1 MECPNCGEPVG
12 AKQKFCHECG
22 TGLQKRQKFQD
33 SGEGGGAESTPST
46 VPVVPAAAKL
56 TAEQPDGSKVSQPT
70 GGGGGGRNVH
80 ISSLSTDHNANM
92 EINTMSTS
100 DKNIKPMDPEP
111 METDSVQ
118 DEKGASN
125 DGGSSEALK
134 DGIPP
139 DIEGSTSCVGGETPL
154 PDDKR
159 PVSPTVLA
167 DTLQKS
173 VQLDSPVQETC
184 THVQGFEGD
193 VGSLGKEGAQ
203 STQPSTGVLG
213 LEKGDVGSLNKGGTK
228 SRKSTEKGQ
237 GDNQK
242 SHLQA
247 RCPPKQIDDSSETS
261 TAVQRFEKGDVGSL
275 NKEGAQSVRPTEL
288 GQGDNQSS
296 DLQARLPPKLS
307 GTCNTIE
314 ASTGVQGLEK
324 GDVGSLG
331 KGGAQ
336 RSQQTELGQGDSQ
349 SSDLQATC
357 PPKPPDSTAKDE
369 QVTKTATN
377 KSNKNKGPQKS
388 DGKLRE
394 ETVQPEPTEEK
405 EPQTQAIVSS
415 EALGQAKPAPKS
427 KTKAFEQEIIH
438 HPPKDE
444 HRLEANKDTAH
455 GEDQDKEK
463 EKTRVQ
469 EESDQHDEDL
479 QDMPFA
485 DTSME
490 DSVMYVGEDEGNSH
504 DGPSKSADQ
513 DADGWQVQKS
523 RKQKKREHKNRK
535 RQEPVD
541 NKAQKEQENQSHH
554 TSSPSKN
561 VHQPQQ
567 TGQYDGGATMTLHFH
582 VLVSPDFKMKPD
594 VERVHVRSD
603 IVEWKSLAVLE
614 ITRDLKDGYLVA
626 EGKCSVNLKRVS
638 NNKYVSFKYAVVN
651 QEGKVKWEFIHY
663 NMGGGVIVNRCFKL
677 SPEECQAGAE
687 VHLYNDAM
695 QVERGLKDK
704 FKSFI
709 GWSSVEEKVAH
720 DRQVAVQAW
729 LPQWNGFTCDQQGE
743 EQLACDVMKQVE
755 DVCRWVET
763 SPVSDGYYNRRRW
776 ELREFSITK
785 VLMDYIGPKLEQLAK
800 EHKTESPAAAQAR
813 IVSALSICWLVHKFK
828 LQLDFQ
834 QAHTLFEG
842 LLIRPDVKDKS
853 CHEVEA
859 FSLHFFQD
867 GRLKEVTNAVASLM
881 NTAMSG
887 DATMLTSRWLLA
899 LPVLHFLQNESTPF
913 KPTTP
918 TTDFQKAS
926 QKWWGLEGLKYG
938 QFKKNI
944 NYRSAEKP
952 LAVMEELD
960 PALFDADALLERS
973 FAAVLT
979 NKELLDPLTVK
990 TITLPTLCAAI
1001 AVNVANGYS
1010 LARDEDRQEIL
1021 ALVQTATALAASHVN
1036 DDNADKGDDTTRKEA
1051 CQTFCIAHEVLMSSL
1066 DACTYLNRSPI
1077 LIGAVHLAAACMTNL
1092 WQRVGSATEA
1102 KIQNMQTSMMKLV
1115 EEATSL
1121 VMRWMDKRLN
1131 VRISPYGAGEE
1142 SKVWLGLLSVDWGKE
1157 EVNSYWNKSLL
1168 GMLRQRLDAISPMER
1183 VELFCSIDTST
1194 FPQHLSQC
1202 FSDAAF
1208 EAVDNIVKSKNGQ
1221 QIVASY
1227 TRSPNES
1234 KYKYGSLFS
1243 RMLCRTW
1250 PATNQGRT
1258 PPTNLRLLQH
1268 MLTWQ
1273 PCAGILKLF
1282 GEASDL
1288 VEVLN
1293 EDSQTHIAS
1302 YKSLLGTAIQE
1313 LTKASIVIGHLQ
1325 LILQHQRQFLELCS
1339 AVAVS
1344 SPQDEDKA
1352 KKAKGSGRHDANMV
1366 VKVGDSV
1373 WTVKQLEKV
1382 LDWRGKE
1389 MEAINTETRQIECF
1403 LSMCE
1408 DIKPVASKDLE
1419 QKVRRDTS
1427 TMSLNKLCQPVVGID
1442 IAKVSFDLNQPPN
1455 VTHFGITPEFREM
1468 LSHLEN
1474 LSKSTVFNKI
1484 WEKMRQTEPGE
1495 EEEAIP
1501 ALSVDAVLSQVWKP
1515 AYQKWLEL
1523 RQNLKDGNI
1532 TLDEVDETFG
1542 QFKNEYRKLENELKM
1557 LAKNPREGWIKERV
1571 LQIQQY
1577 HKLNEHLDAADVVKD
1592 VKEKYN
1598 LKGDFKGVEVLLHS
1612 KAKNF
1617 KQNPLSSIN
1626 RKVVNAGK
1634 LLADMTEER
1643 IESIRMFVKCQRLV
1657 DWLRTKIHDT
1667 KELKVFVDLASI
1679 SAGESDIEV
1688 DKVNCLLSAGVGY
1701 APLIYDLDEESD
1713 FDELMKCCR
1722 HFWAALEKD
1731 KHLPK
1736 KLRDTWR
1743 NLEWLKGVSD
1753 SHGSVEM
1760 SSLSQ
1765 TEAINA
1771 RGVYEIG
1778 CFGQNQA
1785 LNDLESVVRLRVE
1798 GAESEEVDD
1807 EDMAAKEL
1815 KEYNLSMLKSLQS
1828 KLMLLAGK
1836 ADKGS
1841 QEVDRFVEILT
1852 GVTRLG
1858 QAYVHLYNAG
1868 AVLFN
1873 NWNAVV
1879 YCEGDRRVKVM
1890 VNFGFDTPV
1899 LYGTRAAVEE
1909 QLTQLAKY
1917 MEVCLEEWVGAMD
1930 KARLE
1935 YDELNHFTTEQIVV
1949 LRKALARMIDPSK
1962 TVTPQVLALL
1972 SSIKPLCAEEH
1983 IRRAMAGVAGDID
1996 AMEEENVKEEPMME
2010 EVGKKLSSMDDEER
2024 EEFMEKLKQLVPDLT
2039 ERVAMAA
2046 MKATKGNVEEA
2057 VGWCISNMDDDDI
2070 IEEVLNDD
2078 EEEEKEEMVA
2088 AVEDVIPEMVE
2099 DSSIMLTSIQEPV
2112 SLAGF
2117 TSMSLSREEPRKETM
2132 IKRMESVWG
2141 EYLTT
2146 VKSTTFEEYISID
2159 HLALVL
2165 RNLSS
2170 TANIAVGRQW
2180 PSRFLEAGKPN
2191 LVVCPQDDIW
2201 QTVLSLYMQGQT
2213 QQPLPSYRE
2222 VLICTPHTSLEEVVL
2237 LWRRAVGDQT
2247 GGIFCLVAA
2256 DQLDYDVSVRAE
2268 EMRCKLFQGKSGY
2281 HVVVVCT
2288 SERQHQSYM
2297 VTALDQYKVP
2307 LPHVP
2312 SHDLVQEYLLS
2323 QFQQQDAGSAGLASA
2338 VDHQRSSVRVISSQR
2353 AGVGKSL
2360 VVQRLSEEL
2369 KKKLPR
2375 SLRGRVSYIKVP
2387 LHEATVNNDA
2397 VLEALLPHSANP
2409 ASYSPRIIH
2418 LDISPLVHNG
2428 VDCLLFNLLVLGS
2441 LVGRDGAVWRRL
2453 PWDMYVVEHTYK
2465 PQATDAQKTREEHKS
2480 FVSMLPSVTCIS
2492 PRETYNLL
2500 TKGQQVIPGLRQV
2513 DDMMFRSVEYQR
2525 PYQYLRRWMA
2535 NTNLE
2540 TFVFTPSHAEGSHQN
2555 FLHTVLS
2562 YCGMED
2568 PSWAELLHFLSFLN
2582 YQLQDYENSA
2592 FCLDFLRDTLP
2603 GFRKFVVQFM
2613 IIMSK
2618 DFATPSLNMSD
2629 QSPSLKAAPSDDQEQ
2644 AEIQQFQ
2651 LRRTWETSPHPYLFF
2666 NADHNTMT
2674 FLGFYVDR
2682 AGSVIDASGQ
2692 LLEQNVITGNLYQ
2705 GLTGNGVKF
2714 NANFDDLSRFEK
2726 IQKLC
2731 FVMGI
2736 HDVFYD
2742 PDPSYELTTDNVKK
2756 ILAIQMRFRCNI
2768 PVIIM
2773 GETGCGKTRLIRF
2786 MCDLQAGHVKGKKH
2800 PENMIIMKV
2809 HGGVR
2814 ADDIIRKVEK
2824 AQQTAR
2830 INRERHNI
2838 DTVLFFDEANTTEAI
2853 GLIKEIMCDGT
2864 IAGQP
2869 LNRQDGC
2876 LKIVAA
2882 INPYRR
2888 HTDDMIR
2895 RLEEAGLGY
2904 HIKATET
2911 KDRFGHIPLRQ
2922 LVYRVQPL
2930 PPSMLPLVWDFG
2942 QLRSDVEEKY
2952 IVQMVNRCV
2961 KDHSLP
2967 ANTTKVVSAVLAA
2980 SQRYMRSK
2988 KDECSFVSLRDAE
3001 RTLTVLCW
3009 FYKMSGKL
3017 RALMPDTGRS
3027 TRSNAHISDFT
3038 RALVL
3043 AIGVCYHSRL
3053 ETRKQYRKNV
3063 AQHFTEPCQLP
3074 QGPQT
3079 VEQEIDRCQDAF
3091 LEELKDQLGANIAC
3105 NTALKENVFMMVVCI
3120 ELQIPLF
3127 LVGKPGSSK
3136 SLAKTIVA
3144 DAMQGD
3150 SAPSTLF
3157 KGLKQAQMVS
3167 FQCSPLATPEGI
3179 VGTFRQCSKFQKD
3192 KDLSR
3197 FVSVVV
3203 LDEVGLAEDSP
3214 KMPLKTLHPLLEDG
3228 YEQEDQDEEKEADDS
3243 EQEEEEEEDTP
3254 DQTRSHRKVAFVGIS
3269 NWALDPAKMN
3279 RGIFVSRGKPRKED
3293 LTKSARGIC
3302 ENDHHV
3308 LARMKTLL
3316 PHLCEAYLKL
3326 YNDQDREF
3334 FGLRDFYSLVK
3345 MVYGFCKTSERPPT
3359 KAQVVHAVLRN
3370 YGGRDDMDPLEKFG
3384 QVVGTLPDDKHADDP
3399 DCTPSGLIRASVQG
3413 MHCEGESRYLMVL
3426 TQNYAAL
3433 GILQQELLTMSDT
3446 VIIFGSSFPKDLEYT
3461 QVCRNINR
3469 IKVCMETGRTV
3480 VLLNLEN
3487 LYESLYDALNQY
3499 YVYFG
3504 GQRYVDLGLG
3514 THRVKCRVHQNFRLV
3529 VVAEKDIVYERFP
3542 IPLINRLEKHFLA
3555 ISTVLTPQQK
3565 AIAHR
3570 LEMWAKAF
3578 ATRRTAPH
3586 EAVKYQYTVGDAF
3599 VGYHPDTAATLVF
3612 QVCSEMSGVDTD
3624 DPAVEEEILQKA
3636 QDLLL
3641 QCATPDAVVRL
3652 SKSRLS
3658 SEEAALNDKY
3668 FHQQHHSCLQEFLC
3682 HRIDQSRQAGGLQQG
3697 IQTQITTHSKLL
3709 SHTDAQ
3715 TLAAALGLPPFYVA
3729 VMSLQQFDTEHQFCK
3744 QIRDFLTTTLQ
3755 QESILIVQCDSGHT
3769 NSNLIACARYCVQDE
3784 QTQVGN
3790 TTAHLVF
3797 IVQLPRLPG
3806 GCFVGFQGGKWTCAH
3821 IDDLQ
3826 PPHRNAP
3833 DVAQMRGKPISQ
3845 LLGGHRREEGEA
3857 VSMDVDAGEEG
3868 NLPERSVQM
3877 EEEMPVPG
3885 AEPGVGEDMDVD
3897 EDEEP
3902 QGSSMEEGGD
3912 AHEGMDLDD
3921 IELELTAEKEEIN
3934 PEPKTTDKYTEVSV
3948 LDDKM
3953 LLVSCIQAT
3962 AAMLED
3968 PKDLPKR
3975 RTVTR
3980 IEKLMQLLLERKEK
3994 GPSFC
3999 GVVKARIVQLLE
4011 EKEKSKAD
4019 GGVNWLTNEAATPK
4033 AITEAGTLRQSAWN
4047 HLSSVIAPLLAE
4059 IVAYADRNSNL
4070 DHMATPAGEWTVP
4083 LFLDVLSDHNLV
4095 PFHYNAML
4103 SPVMNVQRQKIPVLS
4118 SGCGEQ
4124 LFECRVPFSWVIR
4137 GQVDAMWKTAQKLE
4151 AKTGETPD
4159 QALPRLFEESPLGK
4173 IIQTAAEQD
4182 QEEDIAARYL
4192 HDFVWMAYRMVTTSV
4207 EEIKMVCSAVEM
4219 SAEELY
4225 DQSGTEEPFCLTIPA
4240 VHTAFS
4246 RVQGR
4251 LLNLSQLLET
4261 TPVLLEKLCTLDFDS
4276 DTSMTVDT
4284 AAVLAVLE
4292 GLTPDAHDVTTPAG
4306 RQTWLGRMLCVAP
4319 VVERVFAAAAS
4330 PDNSG
4335 CYGEK
4340 SLTQVHMARFL
4351 WIRLQTLQMF
4361 MEHMFTAA
4369 DSEESLST
4377 KQMEVLWKVL
4387 CNEPQ
4392 NDFKSVKTMKKV
4404 ERFLKSCNSQAGI
4417 KHFSGG
4423 VRDCMVC
4430 KEGLR
4435 EPVKL
4440 PCDHVGCQQCL
4451 RRWLTPDK
4459 LSCPLCRAAVPE
4471 DFQFT
4476 VTLECREAVEKHNA
4490 YRRCCNSFFMELVS
4504 RFCFAG
4510 GTPPEAGVV
4519 EMLLNYV
4526 VRRSQEGT
4534 AAKTKQFTPFEDD
4547 CIDQTPVIRSFLLQL
4562 LLRANSQEVIDHM
4575 EKYLQ
4580 AARDFVVD
4588 KKEVIELLVIFIQ
4601 CMEDSYKQ
4609 EAAQSHDT
4617 ETAMVEVAV
4626 SKLQQAGRQAQR
4638 NAPGLSVATLLFIAN
4653 IRFGLSV
4660 GAQLLHKYHGQQ
4672 ALSVQVEKKL
4682 MVQTH
4687 YRLTKRLLDQAWR
4700 LCEQLQWR
4708 WPQVFL
4714 LKQLYRSCG
4723 MDSLLSVTEQA
4734 QVHQHLQWVIP
4745 PEARGGKEEIIPD
4758 RFIVCGE
4765 QYRQLREELAKSMVS
4780 KNMEAVNT
4788 VLQAINIPGNV
4799 REVQLLLSL
4808 YREVTVSRANSN
4820 QARHPTRDYI
4830 TVCHQYLHDSPL
4842 LANKQLALELLTN
4855 NQGGG
4860 NLLLSVTLNQPPIQR
4875 TLSALVIH
4883 TAAVLGT
4890 GVGGVLLPLQT
4901 LLQNP
4906 QNHARSYFPTMPED
4920 VLMEARRALGEREA
4934 QPLHWFQCV
4943 NGHPYPI
4950 GECGQP
4956 MEQSRCPDCGAAI
4969 GGVNHRPVQGLQAA
4983 RNNDATRPGH
4993 ILGPAA
4999 TRPAVPIAERA
5010 LSTVAT
5016 CVVRLVMHAAMVK
5029 AATNNPQGFANVIDP
5044 RPPNPSDFL
5053 WRHLELDLQQLG
5065 RALGRSADDAA
5076 LFMHLILHN
5085 LLTPGVQAAAAG
5097 DWSSKDSRRRWEE
5110 IFMAT
5115 CVNPILHQGLDA
5127 MLQQANM
5134 ALHNDDRLSNN
5145 PLLQLLSEV
5154 VTPTERLNLDRLADL
5169 PEMWRHRP
5177 QINLESLTQTM
5188 AENQLQLPVLEK
5200 FLAEKEVL
5208 EAMRHLPDILR
5219 LQRLLITQY
5228 QGHIDVAEAMSIKIS
5243 DFLNKQPEGAVYE
5256 EFRLLVES
5264 FRVAW
5269 NLTRHLLARTTSQA
5283 VPRELCQK
5291 TFDPIRT
5298 SLYHLLPIK
5307 RTVAPTSC
5315 STALVLF
5322 LANAHNSFVQETQ
5335 GHAAVQNSSGR
5346 SVLLSDVNSA
5356 HVVAC
5361 HPEQDLLPLVLSHC
5375 CYSLAVGEGTRV
5387 EYDLPALERQLVERF
5402 VSGKPRINDEF
5413 ETFVFRQ
5420 ETKNVAMYKSLRDK
5434 VPQEPLSKAVQMHI
5448 LQELGTLTNVCSSLA
5463 AVDIA
5468 LIFLATTGGDPNT
5481 PLREYLHRVLKMK
5494 ATAGLHSDKA
5504 NQHCRLKHIL
5514 SLWQL
5519 LAVQRAR
5526 MSLENGQDP
5535 FEDMPKQYNEKLDKS
5550 ETKTL
5555 KEALRHIN
5563 VDTLLAELY
5572 ELIAVAEEQTRLP
5585 EWSMLSTLSAY
5596 IDDKDTPEV
5605 EGLDEHFPPTIL
5617 LKHAYY
5623 TWRMVARYRPH
5634 EDQGRDANRLRH

>member
-1 MECPNCGEPVG
+1 MECPSCGEQVK

-33 SGEGGGAESTPST
+33 SGEFLGAGDGGRVSSTPSIE
-46 VPVVPAAAKL
+46 PVVPAAK
-56 TAEQPDGSKVSQPT
+56 QPNDGKEGPSQP
-70 GGGGGGRNVH
+70 GDRNVH
-80 ISSLSTDHNANM
+80 VSGLSTDHNANM
-92 EINTMSTS
+92 EINTLPTS
-100 DKNIKPMDPEP
+100 DKSIKPLEAEA
-111 METDSVQ
+111 METDSSKDQ
-118 DEKGASN
+118 M
-125 DGGSSEALK
+125 EAPKDVGLAVK
-134 DGIPP
+134 DGIHQ
-139 DIEGSTSCVGGETPL
+139 EGSTSNKGVETPL

-173 VQLDSPVQETC
+173 VQLHTPTEET
-184 THVQGFEGD
+184 
-193 VGSLGKEGAQ
+193 SA
-203 STQPSTGVLG
+203 GVLG
-213 LEKGDVGSLNKGGTK
+213 FEEVDVSSHVKEGS
-228 SRKSTEKGQ
+228 RPIEAGQ
-237 GDNQK
+237 GDCH
-242 SHLQA
+242 SVQA
-247 RCPPKQIDDSSETS
+247 IHPPKPEGDTVET
-261 TAVQRFEKGDVGSL
+261 
-275 NKEGAQSVRPTEL
+275 
-288 GQGDNQSS
+288 
-296 DLQARLPPKLS
+296 
-307 GTCNTIE
+307 
-314 ASTGVQGLEK
+314 STGVQGFEK
-324 GDVGSLG
+324 GDAGNLS
-331 KGGAQ
+331 KGGAK
-336 RSQQTELGQGDSQ
+336 SSHATETGQGDSQ
-349 SSDLQATC
+349 HS
-357 PPKPPDSTAKDE
+357 KPAGSRPEDG

-377 KSNKNKGPQKS
+377 KNRDEGKQQS
-388 DGKLRE
+388 DGNQGDAPEKVDKHAATE
-394 ETVQPEPTEEK
+394 PAETRSQPKKVQAPEKNTTEPATKPKPKAKVVEK
-405 EPQTQAIVSS
+405 EI
-415 EALGQAKPAPKS
+415 L
-427 KTKAFEQEIIH
+427 H
-438 HPPKDE
+438 RPPKDE
-444 HRLEANKDTAH
+444 HSMEANKERGQEEGQKNTEE
-455 GEDQDKEK
+455 GE
-463 EKTRVQ
+463 TPVQ
-469 EESDQHDEDL
+469 EEVE
-479 QDMPFA
+479 
-485 DTSME
+485 E
-490 DSVMYVGEDEGNSH
+490 DSDNPQGIAELPFGGTQSDDLFSEDTDETGTFST
-504 DGPSKSADQ
+504 DDQ
-513 DADGWQVQKS
+513 DGGGWQEVKS
-523 RKQKKREHKNRK
+523 RREKKADRKNRK
-535 RQEPVD
+535 WKNASDTEATD
-541 NKAQKEQENQSHH
+541 KTQKDKTNQSARTPDSTSTQQQENRVTERSG
-554 TSSPSKN
+554 SS
-561 VHQPQQ
+561 
-567 TGQYDGGATMTLHFH
+567 MTIHFH
-582 VLVSPDFKMKPD
+582 VLVSPDFKMKD
-594 VERVHVRSD
+594 EDKVHVRCS
-603 IVEWKSLAVLE
+603 IIGFERSFAILE
-614 ITRDLKDGYLVA
+614 TKGTLKDDFIVA
-626 EGKCSVNLKRVS
+626 EGKASVYPWKVK
-638 NNKYVSFKYAVVN
+638 NKNIAFKYAVVN
-651 QEGKVKWEFIHY
+651 AKREVKWEAIHF
-663 NMGGGVIVNRCFKL
+663 NLGRGTIANRCL
-677 SPEECQAGAE
+677 SIPQDQCKAGAE
-687 VHLYNDAM
+687 VHVYSDVM
-695 QVERGLKDK
+695 QVEHGGFWEGVKK
-704 FKSFI
+704 FFRQDM
-709 GWSSVEEKVAH
+709 EEKLSH
-720 DRQVAVQAW
+720 DRMLATKTW
-729 LPQWNGFTCDQQGE
+729 LPRWKGICCGQAGE
-743 EQLACDVMKQVE
+743 EGLASEALQKVE
-755 DVCRWVET
+755 DICNSLGTSTVC
-763 SPVSDGYYNRRRW
+763 SDFGYMRQKW
-776 ELREFSITK
+776 EVKKFSIPR
-785 VLMDYIGPKLEQLAK
+785 VLLEYIGPKLIELGKVDAQN
-800 EHKTESPAAAQAR
+800 ESTEER
-813 IVSALSICWLVHKFK
+813 KWRVVSALSICWLVCRYK
-828 LQLDFQ
+828 LKLDLAQVHILFQ
-834 QAHTLFEG
+834 A
-842 LLIRPDVKDKS
+842 LLIKPDVKNKA
-853 CHEVEA
+853 CHEMEA
-859 FSLHFFQD
+859 IDFHFC
-867 GRLKEVTNAVASLM
+867 LENKMTEVTNALVDLM
-881 NTAMSG
+881 NRAMSVSG
-887 DATMLTSRWLLA
+887 EVLTSNWMLA
-899 LPVLHFLQNESTPF
+899 LPILHFLRKDSAPFEGITPVSS
-913 KPTTP
+913 
-918 TTDFQKAS
+918 DRRAD
-926 QKWWGLEGLKYG
+926 KWWGLSELNHRGFKNNIKY
-938 QFKKNI
+938 
-944 NYRSAEKP
+944 RTAVKP
-952 LAVMEELD
+952 LEAMKLFNPELF
-960 PALFDADALLERS
+960 AADSLLERS
-973 FAAVLT
+973 CAAILRT
-979 NKELLDPLTVK
+979 KELLDCLSAFPFSLS
-990 TITLPTLCAAI
+990 TLCAAI
-1001 AVNVANGYS
+1001 SSNIA
-1010 LARDEDRQEIL
+1010 EPQ
-1021 ALVQTATALAASHVN
+1021 ALVLEPDMKEFLDLFNHTVAFAASLV
-1036 DDNADKGDDTTRKEA
+1036 DTRDSREERLQQAWETITIADELLA
-1051 CQTFCIAHEVLMSSL
+1051 SCIKASDHLYCYLVLH
-1066 DACTYLNRSPI
+1066 
-1077 LIGAVHLAAACMTNL
+1077 GAVKLFAACVRYLQQVMVAASKEQQHSVQSRML
-1092 WQRVGSATEA
+1092 KHVEKATFSV
-1102 KIQNMQTSMMKLV
+1102 IQWL
-1115 EEATSL
+1115 
-1121 VMRWMDKRLN
+1121 DKRLIFK
-1131 VRISPYGAGEE
+1131 ISTNSEQETQIWCAFFNIE
-1142 SKVWLGLLSVDWGKE
+1142 WGDAKM
-1157 EVNSYWNKSLL
+1157 NQNWQD
-1168 GMLRQRLDAISPMER
+1168 GMVASIHQRLSPVSDMDR
-1183 VELFCSIDTST
+1183 VELFCSLDMTGFPST
-1194 FPQHLSQC
+1194 LSEC
-1202 FSDAAF
+1202 FSSAAF
-1208 EAVDNIVKSKNGQ
+1208 DAVDKIVKSNNGL
-1221 QIVASY
+1221 QILNSY
-1227 TRSPNES
+1227 SRSSDES
-1234 KYKYGSLFS
+1234 KHKYGGLFS

-1250 PATNQGRT
+1250 PGNNSEN
-1258 PPTNLRLLQH
+1258 PPEDLQLLSH
-1268 MLTWQ
+1268 MLRWQ
-1273 PCAGILKLF
+1273 PCAGIIKLF

-1288 VEVLN
+1288 VTFLN

-1302 YKSLLGTAIQE
+1302 YKSLLGTTIQE
-1313 LTKASIVIGHLQ
+1313 LTKASITIGHLQ
-1325 LILQHQRQFLELCS
+1325 LLLDRKKQFLELCS
-1339 AVAVS
+1339 AVAVKGEE
-1344 SPQDEDKA
+1344 EDKT
-1352 KKAKGSGRHDANMV
+1352 KKAKGSGKHDANMV
-1366 VKVGDSV
+1366 VKVGDSA
-1373 WTVKQLEKV
+1373 WHVKQLEKV

-1389 MEAINTETRQIECF
+1389 LAAIKTETRQIECF
-1403 LSMCE
+1403 LGMCE
-1408 DIKPVASKDLE
+1408 DIKPVACEELE

-1427 TMSLNKLCQPVVGID
+1427 IMALNNLCQPVAGDD
-1442 IAKVSFDLNQPPN
+1442 ITNVSFDLNQPPN
-1455 VTHFGITPEFREM
+1455 ITYFGITPEFREM
-1468 LSHLEN
+1468 LSHLEG

-1495 EEEAIP
+1495 EEEAMP
-1501 ALSVDAVLSQVWKP
+1501 ALSVEDVLNQVWKP

-1523 RQNLKDGNI
+1523 RQSVKDGNI
-1532 TLDEVDETFG
+1532 KLQEVDETFG
-1542 QFKNEYRKLENELKM
+1542 EFKNKNLENEMKM

-1577 HKLNEHLDAADVVKD
+1577 HQLNKHLDAADVVKD
-1592 VKEKYN
+1592 VKEKYD

-1626 RKVVNAGK
+1626 KKVVNAGK
-1634 LLADMTEER
+1634 LLAEMTEER

-1701 APLIYDLDEESD
+1701 APLIYDLKKESD
-1713 FDELMKCCR
+1713 FDALMKCCR
-1722 HFWAALEKD
+1722 HFWTALEKD

-1736 KLRDTWR
+1736 KLMDTTR

-1798 GAESEEVDD
+1798 GAESEEADD

-1879 YCEGDRRVKVM
+1879 YCEGNKRVKVM

-1917 MEVCLEEWVGAMD
+1917 MEVCLDEWLGAMD

-1935 YDELNHFTTEQIVV
+1935 YDQLNHFTTEQIVV
-1949 LRKALARMIDPSK
+1949 LRKALAKMIDPSE
-1962 TVTPQVLALL
+1962 TAPPQVLALL
-1972 SSIKPLCAEEH
+1972 SSIKPLCVEDD
-1983 IRRAMAGVAGDID
+1983 IRKAMARVAGDID
-1996 AMEEENVKEEPMME
+1996 AMEEENINEEPEME
-2010 EVGKKLSSMDDEER
+2010 EAARKMWSMDDEER
-2024 EEFMEKLKQLVPDLT
+2024 EEFVEKLKQMVPDLT
-2039 ERVAMAA
+2039 DRVAMAA

-2057 VGWCISNMDDDDI
+2057 VGWCISNMDDDDFI
-2070 IEEVLNDD
+2070 DQVLND
-2078 EEEEKEEMVA
+2078 EEEEEEEMVA

-2117 TSMSLSREEPRKETM
+2117 TSMSLSRDREEPRKETM
-2132 IKRMESVWG
+2132 IKKMESVWA

-2170 TANIAVGRQW
+2170 TANITVGRQW

-2201 QTVLSLYMQGQT
+2201 QTVLFLYMQGQT
-2213 QQPLPSYRE
+2213 TQPLPSYRE
-2222 VLICTPHTSLEEVVL
+2222 VLICTPHTTLEEVVL

-2281 HVVVVCT
+2281 HVVVVCA

-2307 LPHVP
+2307 IPHVP
-2312 SHDLVQEYLLS
+2312 SPEHVQEYLLS
-2323 QFQQQDAGSAGLASA
+2323 QFQQRDAGTALMASA

-2369 KKKLPR
+2369 KKRLPR
-2375 SLRGRVSYIKVP
+2375 GLRGRLSYIKVP

-2397 VLEALLPHSANP
+2397 VLEALLRHSVNP
-2409 ASYSPRIIH
+2409 ASPSPRIIH
-2418 LDISPLVHNG
+2418 LDISPLVHTG

-2453 PWDMYVVEHTYK
+2453 PWDLYVVEHTYK
-2465 PQATDAQKTREEHKS
+2465 PQADDKQTREEHKS
-2480 FVSMLPSVTCIS
+2480 FVSMLPRVTCIS
-2492 PRETYNLL
+2492 PRETYDMLA
-2500 TKGQQVIPGLRQV
+2500 KGQQAIPGLRQV

-2540 TFVFTPSHAEGSHQN
+2540 TFVFTPGHAEGSHQN
-2555 FLHTVLS
+2555 FLQTVLS

-2582 YQLQDYENSA
+2582 YQLQDYEHSA

-2629 QSPSLKAAPSDDQEQ
+2629 QSPSLKMAPSADEQQE
-2644 AEIQQFQ
+2644 EIQQFQ

-2682 AGSVIDASGQ
+2682 AGSVIDATGQ
-2692 LLEQNVITGNLYQ
+2692 LLEQNVITANLYQ

-2714 NANFDDLSRFEK
+2714 NANFDDLTRFEK

-2814 ADDIIRKVEK
+2814 AEDIIRKVER

-2830 INRERHNI
+2830 FNRERHNI

-2869 LNRQDGC
+2869 LNRQQGC

-2942 QLRSDVEEKY
+2942 QLSSDVEEKY

-3009 FYKMSGKL
+3009 FYQMSDKL
-3017 RALMPDTGRS
+3017 RELMPDIGRS
-3027 TRSNAHISDFT
+3027 TRANAQLSDFT

-3053 ETRKQYRKNV
+3053 ETRKQYRRYV

-3091 LEELKDQLGANIAC
+3091 LDELKDQLGANIAC

-3150 SAPSTLF
+3150 SAPSPLF

-3228 YEQEDQDEEKEADDS
+3228 YEEED
-3243 EQEEEEEEDTP
+3243 QEEEGDDDDDDSGEEEDP
-3254 DQTRSHRKVAFVGIS
+3254 TRSHKKVAFVGIS

-3316 PHLCEAYLKL
+3316 PHLSEAYLKL
-3326 YNDQDREF
+3326 YNSQDREF

-3370 YGGRDDMDPLEKFG
+3370 YGGRDDMDPLQKFG

-3570 LEMWAKAF
+3570 LEGWAEAF

-3586 EAVKYQYTVGDAF
+3586 ETVKHQYTVGDVF
-3599 VGYHPDTAATLVF
+3599 IGYHPDTAATLVF
-3612 QVCSEMSGVDTD
+3612 QVCSEMGGVDTD
-3624 DPAVEEEILQKA
+3624 DPALEEEILQKA

-3682 HRIDQSRQAGGLQQG
+3682 HRVDQARQARGQQQG
-3697 IQTQITTHSKLL
+3697 IQTQVTTHSKLL

-3744 QIRDFLTTTLQ
+3744 QIRGFLTDTLH
-3755 QESILIVQCDSGHT
+3755 QESVLIVQCDSGHT

-3797 IVQLPRLPG
+3797 IVQLPRQPG

-3826 PPHRNAP
+3826 PPQKNAP

-3845 LLGGHRREEGEA
+3845 LLGGHRMEEETGY
-3857 VSMDVDAGEEG
+3857 MDGDAGEEG
-3868 NLPERSVQM
+3868 NVADGSVEM
-3877 EEEMPVPG
+3877 EEEGPAQGTESEVN
-3885 AEPGVGEDMDVD
+3885 EDMDVD
-3897 EDEEP
+3897 EDEELP
-3902 QGSSMEEGGD
+3902 GSAMEESGGD
-3912 AHEGMDLDD
+3912 TQEGMDLED
-3921 IELELTAEKEEIN
+3921 IELDLTAEEEEIE
-3934 PEPKTTDKYTEVSV
+3934 PEPKTTDKVTEASV

-3953 LLVSCIQAT
+3953 LLVSCIQAA

-3975 RTVTR
+3975 RTVAR
-3980 IEKLMQLLLERKEK
+3980 IEKLMQLLLDRKDT

-3999 GVVKARIVQLLE
+3999 DVVKARIVQLLE

-4019 GGVNWLTNEAATPK
+4019 GGVNWLTNEAATHK

-4059 IVAYADRNSNL
+4059 IVAYADRNCNL
-4070 DHMATPAGEWTVP
+4070 DHMATPAGEWAIP
-4083 LFLDVLSDHNLV
+4083 LFLAVLNDHNLV
-4095 PFHYNAML
+4095 PFHYNDML

-4137 GQVDAMWKTAQKLE
+4137 GQVDAMWKAAQKLE
-4151 AKTGETPD
+4151 ASTGETPD
-4159 QALPRLFEESPLGK
+4159 QALPRLFQESTLGR
-4173 IIQTAAEQD
+4173 IIHRAAEQD
-4182 QEEDIAARYL
+4182 QSGEDIAARYL
-4192 HDFVWMAYRMVTTSV
+4192 HDFVWMTYRMVTTSA
-4207 EEIKMVCSAVEM
+4207 EEIKLVCSAVEM
-4219 SAEELY
+4219 SARELHA
-4225 DQSGTEEPFCLTIPA
+4225 QSGGEEPFCLTIPA

-4251 LLNLSQLLET
+4251 LHNLSQLLET
-4261 TPVLLEKLCTLDFDS
+4261 TPGLLQQLGALNLGA

-4284 AAVLAVLE
+4284 TAVLVVLE
-4292 GLTPDAHDVTTPAG
+4292 GLTPEAHDVTTPRG
-4306 RQTWLGRMLCVAP
+4306 QRSWLGRMQCVAP

-4330 PDNSG
+4330 PDNSS

-4340 SLTQVHMARFL
+4340 SLTQVHMGKFL

-4369 DSEESLST
+4369 GGEESLNT
-4377 KQMEVLWKVL
+4377 KQMDVLWKVL
-4387 CNEPQ
+4387 SNEPQ

-4423 VRDCMVC
+4423 YRECMVC

-4451 RRWLTPDK
+4451 RRWLTPDRQ
-4459 LSCPLCRAAVPE
+4459 SCPLCRAAVPG
-4471 DFQFT
+4471 DFQCT

-4504 RFCFAG
+4504 RFCFAD

-4526 VRRSQEGT
+4526 VRREKEGT
-4534 AAKTKQFTPFEDD
+4534 ATQTKKFTPFEDD

-4580 AARDFVVD
+4580 AARGFVLD
-4588 KKEVIELLVIFIQ
+4588 KQEVIELLVIFIQ

-4617 ETAMVEVAV
+4617 ETAMIEVAM
-4626 SKLQQAGRQAQR
+4626 SKLQQAGRQAHV

-4660 GAQLLHKYHGQQ
+4660 AAQLLHKYHGQR
-4672 ALSVQVEKKL
+4672 ALSVQEELKL
-4682 MVQTH
+4682 GSWNRH

-4700 LCEQLQWR
+4700 LCEQLEWR

-4758 RFIVCGE
+4758 HFIVCGD

-4780 KNMEAVNT
+4780 KNMEAVDN
-4788 VLQAINIPGNV
+4788 VLQAMGAPGNV
-4799 REVQLLLSL
+4799 REVQLLLAL

-4820 QARHPTRDYI
+4820 QARHPTQDYI
-4830 TVCHQYLHDSPL
+4830 TVSHQYLADSL
-4842 LANKQLALELLTN
+4842 VLTNKQLAMELLTN

-4860 NLLLSVTLNQPPIQR
+4860 NLALTVTPNQPPIQR

-4890 GVGGVLLPLQT
+4890 DVGGVLLPLQT

-4906 QNHARSYFPTMPED
+4906 QNLAHSYFPTMPED
-4920 VLMEARRALGEREA
+4920 ALMEARQALAAREA

-4969 GGVNHRPVQGLQAA
+4969 GGVNHRPVQPMQAA

-4999 TRPAVPIAERA
+4999 NRPAVPIAERA

-5029 AATNNPQGFANVIDP
+5029 AATNNPQGVVNVIDP
-5044 RPPNPSDFL
+5044 RPPNPSEFL
-5053 WRHLELDLQQLG
+5053 WQHLELDLQQLG

-5085 LLTPGVQAAAAG
+5085 LLTPEAQAPAAG
-5097 DWSSKDSRRRWEE
+5097 DWSSKENRRRWEE
-5110 IFMAT
+5110 AFMAR
-5115 CVNPILHQGLDA
+5115 CVNPILHRGLDT
-5127 MLQQANM
+5127 MLQQANT

-5145 PLLQLLSEV
+5145 PLLQLLCEV

-5228 QGHIDVAEAMSIKIS
+5228 QGHIDVAEATSIKIN

-5269 NLTRHLLARTTSQA
+5269 NLIRHLLARTTSQA
-5283 VPRELCQK
+5283 VPRELCQMP
-5291 TFDPIRT
+5291 FDPVRT

-5322 LANAHNSFVQETQ
+5322 LANAHNSFVLETQ
-5335 GHAAVQNSSGR
+5335 GHAAAHNSSGR
-5346 SVLLSDVNSA
+5346 SVLLSDVNTA

-5402 VSGKPRINDEF
+5402 ISGKPRINDEF

-5434 VPQEPLSKAVQMHI
+5434 VPQEPLSKAVQIHI

-5468 LIFLATTGGDPNT
+5468 LIFLATTGGDPST
-5481 PLREYLHRVLKMK
+5481 PIREYLDKVLKMK
-5494 ATAGLHSDKA
+5494 ATAGLQSVKA

-5535 FEDMPKQYNEKLDKS
+5535 FEDMPKQYAEKLDKS
-5550 ETKTL
+5550 EAKKL

-5585 EWSMLSTLSAY
+5585 EWSLQSTLSAY
-5596 IDDKDTPEV
+5596 IDTKDAPEV
-5605 EGLDEHFPPTIL
+5605 EGLLEHFPPTIL
-5617 LKHAYY
+5617 LKHAYH
-5623 TWRMVARYRPH
+5623 TWRMVANYRPH
-5634 EDQGRDANRLRH
+5634 EDQGSSRRDANRLRH

>member
-1 MECPNCGEPVG
+1 MECPDCGETVR

-22 TGLQKRQKFQD
+22 AQLQKRQKFQD
-33 SGEGGGAESTPST
+33 SGDGGG
-46 VPVVPAAAKL
+46 VVVPTSSTASAVLAAKPANEPDSSKEGPLDL
-56 TAEQPDGSKVSQPT
+56 TVGEGSV
-70 GGGGGGRNVH
+70 
-80 ISSLSTDHNANM
+80 SSLSTDHNANM
-92 EINTMSTS
+92 EMPSSHISS
-100 DKNIKPMDPEP
+100 KPMEAEP
-111 METDSVQ
+111 METDAVE
-118 DEKGASN
+118 DEKSSPT
-125 DGGSSEALK
+125 DGGSSGALK
-134 DGIPP
+134 DGKPP
-139 DIEGSTSCVGGETPL
+139 EGSTSNLGGERPLPDDKPPVSL

-173 VQLDSPVQETC
+173 VQLESPVQESKGL
-184 THVQGFEGD
+184 QG
-193 VGSLGKEGAQ
+193 
-203 STQPSTGVLG
+203 
-213 LEKGDVGSLNKGGTK
+213 
-228 SRKSTEKGQ
+228 
-237 GDNQK
+237 
-242 SHLQA
+242 
-247 RCPPKQIDDSSETS
+247 
-261 TAVQRFEKGDVGSL
+261 FEKGDVGSL
-275 NKEGAQSVRPTEL
+275 GEKGSERSRPTER
-288 GQGDNQSS
+288 GQGDNQRG
-296 DLQARLPPKLS
+296 DLEVS
-307 GTCNTIE
+307 
-314 ASTGVQGLEK
+314 
-324 GDVGSLG
+324 
-331 KGGAQ
+331 
-336 RSQQTELGQGDSQ
+336 
-349 SSDLQATC
+349 C
-357 PPKPPDSTAKDE
+357 PPEPPGDATKDE
-369 QVTKTATN
+369 QVTKAAAS
-377 KSNKNKGPQKS
+377 KADKDKGLQKDS
-388 DGKLRE
+388 GKVKKERG
-394 ETVQPEPTEEK
+394 QQDPAEEK
-405 EPQTQAIVSS
+405 EPQSQAQ
-415 EALGQAKPAPKS
+415 EEAKPAAKTQ
-427 KTKAFEQEIIH
+427 TKAFVQEIIH

-444 HRLEANKDTAH
+444 HSLDANKDTAH

-463 EKTRVQ
+463 SPVQ
-469 EESDQHDEDL
+469 ETGQPGEDN
-479 QDMPFA
+479 QGMASA

-490 DSVMYVGEDEGNSH
+490 DSVIFVGEGRDEGNSQ
-504 DGPSKSADQ
+504 DGPSTSVDQ
-513 DADGWQVQKS
+513 DDDGGWETVTT
-523 RKQKKREHKNRK
+523 RKEKKKKHKNRK
-535 RQEPVD
+535 RQDPAD
-541 NKAQKEQENQSHH
+541 KAKKEQENQSHYRPPPNKTLH
-554 TSSPSKN
+554 KP
-561 VHQPQQ
+561 
-567 TGQYDGGATMTLHFH
+567 DEGGSTMTLHFH
-582 VLVSPDFKMKPD
+582 VLVSPDFKMNPKVD
-594 VERVHVRSD
+594 QVHVRSD
-603 IVEWKSLAVLE
+603 IVDWNDWKSLAVLE
-614 ITRDLKDGYLVA
+614 ITRHLKDDYLVA
-626 EGKCSVNLKRVS
+626 EGKCTVNPARVS
-638 NNKYVSFKYAVVN
+638 NKYISFKYVVVRQDN
-651 QEGKVKWEFIHY
+651 KMSWEFIHY
-663 NMGGGVIVNRCFKL
+663 NMSGVMVNRYFRL
-677 SPEECQAGAE
+677 SAEDCQSGAE
-687 VHLYNDAM
+687 VHLYNDVM
-695 QVERGLKDK
+695 QVERGLTDK

-709 GWSSVEEKVAH
+709 GWSSVEKKVTH
-720 DRQVAVQAW
+720 DRRIAAQAW
-729 LPQWNGFTCDQQGE
+729 LPRWKGFTCDQQGE

-755 DVCRWVET
+755 DICKWLT
-763 SPVSDGYYNRRRW
+763 LSPISAGANRRVW
-776 ELREFSITK
+776 ALKDFSFAE
-785 VLMDYIGPKLEQLAK
+785 VLMEYIGPKLDQLEK
-800 EHKTESPAAAQAR
+800 TNGHKKESPEEAQAR
-813 IVSALSICWLVHKFK
+813 IVSALSLCWLVHRYNLHLTEK
-828 LQLDFQ
+828 QVH
-834 QAHTLFEG
+834 ALFEG

-853 CHEVEA
+853 CHEVET
-859 FSLHFFQD
+859 FSHHFLD
-867 GRLKEVTNAVASLM
+867 GRLKEVTNAVVNLINA
-881 NTAMSG
+881 AMSG
-887 DATMLTSRWLLA
+887 NALTSKCLLA
-899 LPVLHFLQNESTPF
+899 LPVLHFLRNESSPF
-913 KPTTP
+913 KPVAP
-918 TTDFQKAS
+918 AADFQKAS
-926 QKWWGLEGLKYG
+926 QKWWGLEGLKYK
-938 QFKKNI
+938 QFKKDI
-944 NYRSAEKP
+944 KYRSAEKP
-952 LAVMEELD
+952 LAVMKELD
-960 PALFDADALLERS
+960 PALFEADRLLERS
-973 FAAVLT
+973 CAAILT
-979 NKELLDPLTVK
+979 NKELLDPVTVK
-990 TITLPTLCAAI
+990 TVSLPTLCAAI
-1001 AVNVANGYS
+1001 AVNVATGFS
-1010 LARDEDRQEIL
+1010 LSGEEDRQAVL
-1021 ALVQTATALAASHVN
+1021 TLLQTATALAASNVT
-1036 DDNADKGDDTTRKEA
+1036 DDIADKGDDATRKEV
-1051 CQTFCIAHEVLMSSL
+1051 CQTFCIANEVLLSCL
-1066 DACTYLNRSPI
+1066 DACTYLYYYPI
-1077 LIGAVHLAAACMTNL
+1077 LIGAVHLAAACMSNL
-1092 WQRVGSATEA
+1092 WLLMGSATEA
-1102 KIQNMQTSMMKLV
+1102 KAQNMQTSMVKLV
-1115 EEATSL
+1115 EKSASF
-1121 VMRWMDKRLN
+1121 VMRWLDKNLYA
-1131 VRISPYGAGEE
+1131 RISLYAAGEE
-1142 SKVWLGLLSVDWGKE
+1142 SKVWLGVLSVDWGKE
-1157 EVNSYWNKSLL
+1157 EVNNYWNKGLL
-1168 GMLRQRLDAISPMER
+1168 GNLHQRLLAISPMER
-1183 VELFCSIDTST
+1183 VELFCSLDTST
-1194 FPQHLSQC
+1194 FPQHLAQC
-1202 FSDAAF
+1202 YSDAAF

-1227 TRSPNES
+1227 ARSPDES
-1234 KYKYGSLFS
+1234 KYKYGGLFS

-1250 PATNQGRT
+1250 PATNDGRT
-1258 PPTNLRLLQH
+1258 PPTDLKLLQH

-1288 VEVLN
+1288 VNFLN

-1302 YKSLLGTAIQE
+1302 YKSLLGTAVQE
-1313 LTKASIVIGHLQ
+1313 LTKGSIIISHLQ
-1325 LILQHQRQFLELCS
+1325 LLLQHRKQFLELCN

-1344 SPQDEDKA
+1344 STKEEGESKA
-1352 KKAKGSGRHDANMV
+1352 KKAKGSGKHDANLV
-1366 VKVGDSV
+1366 VKVGDTAWS
-1373 WTVKQLEKV
+1373 VKQLEKV

-1389 MEAINTETRQIECF
+1389 MEAIKTETRQIECF

-1408 DIKPVASKDLE
+1408 DIKPVACEELE
-1419 QKVRRDTS
+1419 QKVRRDKS
-1427 TMSLNKLCQPVVGID
+1427 AMSLNELCQPVAGND
-1442 IAKVSFDLNQPPN
+1442 ITKVSFDMNQPPN
-1455 VTHFGITPEFREM
+1455 VTYFGITPEFREM
-1468 LSHLEN
+1468 STLLEN
-1474 LSKSTVFNKI
+1474 LSKSIVFNKI
-1484 WEKMRQTEPGE
+1484 WEKVRPTQPGE
-1495 EEEAIP
+1495 EEEALP
-1501 ALSVDAVLSQVWKP
+1501 ALSVDGVLGQVWTP

-1523 RQNLKDGNI
+1523 RQNVKDGKI
-1532 TLDEVDETFG
+1532 TLQDVDETFG

-1557 LAKNPREGWIKERV
+1557 LAKNPREGWVKERV
-1571 LQIQQY
+1571 LQIEQY
-1577 HKLNEHLDAADVVKD
+1577 HQLNKHLDAADVVKD

-1598 LKGDFKGVEVLLHS
+1598 LKGDFKGVEILLHS

-1634 LLADMTEER
+1634 LLTEMTEEK
-1643 IESIRMFVKCQRLV
+1643 IESLRKFVKCQRLV

-1701 APLIYDLDEESD
+1701 APLIYDLDEDSD
-1713 FDELMKCCR
+1713 FDTLMKCCR
-1722 HFWAALEKD
+1722 QFWAALEKD

-1736 KLRDTWR
+1736 KLMDTCR

-1778 CFGQNQA
+1778 CFGQNQS
-1785 LNDLESVVRLRVE
+1785 LNDLESVVRLQVE
-1798 GAESEEVDD
+1798 GAVSEDDDD
-1807 EDMAAKEL
+1807 EDMAVKEL

-1879 YCEGDRRVKVM
+1879 YCDGNRRVKVM
-1890 VNFGFDTPV
+1890 VNFGFGTEA
-1899 LYGTRAAVEE
+1899 LYGTRAAVED

-1917 MEVCLEEWVGAMD
+1917 MEVCLDEWLGAMD

-1949 LRKALARMIDPSK
+1949 LRKALAKMIDPSE

-1972 SSIKPLCAEEH
+1972 SSIKPLCAEED
-1983 IRRAMAGVAGDID
+1983 IRRAMSYVAGDID
-1996 AMEEENVKEEPMME
+1996 AMEEDNVKEEPMAE
-2010 EVGKKLSSMDDEER
+2010 ETEKKTWSMDDEER
-2024 EEFMEKLKQLVPDLT
+2024 EEFVQKLKQMVPDLT
-2039 ERVAMAA
+2039 DRVATAA

-2057 VGWCISNMDDDDI
+2057 VGWCISNMDDDDMI
-2070 IEEVLNDD
+2070 VEILNSEERN
-2078 EEEEKEEMVA
+2078 EEEMPA
-2088 AVEDVIPEMVE
+2088 AVEDVVPEMVE
-2099 DSSIMLTSIQEPV
+2099 DSSIIMLTSIQEPV

-2117 TSMSLSREEPRKETM
+2117 TSMSLAREEPRKETM

-2213 QQPLPSYRE
+2213 TQPLPSYRE

-2281 HVVVVCT
+2281 HVVVVCA

-2297 VTALDQYKVP
+2297 VTALDQYKVSI
-2307 LPHVP
+2307 PHVP
-2312 SHDLVQEYLLS
+2312 SQEHVQEYLLS
-2323 QFQQQDAGSAGLASA
+2323 QFQQQDAGSTLLASA
-2338 VDHQRSSVRVISSQR
+2338 VDHQRSSVRVVSSQR

-2369 KKKLPR
+2369 TKKLPR
-2375 SLRGRVSYIKVP
+2375 RLRGKLSYIKVP

-2397 VLEALLPHSANP
+2397 VLEALLPHSVNP
-2409 ASYSPRIIH
+2409 ASPSPRIIH

-2441 LVGRDGAVWRRL
+2441 LLGRDGSVWRRL
-2453 PWDMYVVEHTYK
+2453 PWDLYVVEHTYK
-2465 PQATDAQKTREEHKS
+2465 PQAADTQKNREEHKS

-2492 PRETYNLL
+2492 PRQTYNLL
-2500 TKGQQVIPGLRQV
+2500 TKNQQAIPGLRQV
-2513 DDMMFRSVEYQR
+2513 DEVMFRSVEYQR

-2535 NTNLE
+2535 ANVNLD
-2540 TFVFTPSHAEGSHQN
+2540 TFVFTPTSTEGTHQD

-2582 YQLQDYENSA
+2582 YQLQDYEHSA

-2644 AEIQQFQ
+2644 AGIQQFQ
-2651 LRRTWETSPHPYLFF
+2651 LRRTWENSPHPYLFF

-2692 LLEQNVITGNLYQ
+2692 LLEQNVISGNLYQ

-2714 NANFDDLSRFEK
+2714 NVTFDDLTRFEK

-2814 ADDIIRKVEK
+2814 AEDIIRKVER

-2830 INRERHNI
+2830 VNRDRHNI

-2942 QLRSDVEEKY
+2942 QLSSDVEEKY
-2952 IVQMVNRCV
+2952 IVQMVNRCI
-2961 KDHSLP
+2961 KDNNLP
-2967 ANTTKVVSAVLAA
+2967 ATGNTPKVVSAVLAA

-3009 FYKMSGKL
+3009 FYQMSGKL
-3017 RALMPDTGRS
+3017 RELMPDTGRS
-3027 TRSNAHISDFT
+3027 TRSNAQISDFT

-3053 ETRKQYRKNV
+3053 ETRKQYRRYV
-3063 AQHFTEPCQLP
+3063 AQHFTDTCLLP

-3079 VEQEIDRCQDAF
+3079 MEQEIDRCQEAF
-3091 LEELKDQLGANIAC
+3091 LDELKDQLGANIAC

-3150 SAPSTLF
+3150 SAPSSLF

-3228 YEQEDQDEEKEADDS
+3228 YEEEDQDVEEEDDEDDDS
-3243 EQEEEEEEDTP
+3243 EEEEEEEEDEEAP
-3254 DQTRSHRKVAFVGIS
+3254 DQTRSHKKVAFVGIS

-3308 LARMKTLL
+3308 LACMKTLL
-3316 PHLCEAYLKL
+3316 PHLCDAYLKL
-3326 YNDQDREF
+3326 YNSQDREF

-3370 YGGRDDMDPLEKFG
+3370 YGGRDDMDPLKKFE
-3384 QVVGTLPDDKHADDP
+3384 QVLMTLPDYKHADDP

-3433 GILQQELLTMSDT
+3433 GILQQELLSMTDT

-3542 IPLINRLEKHFLA
+3542 IPLVNRLEKHFLA

-3570 LEMWAKAF
+3570 LELWAEAF
-3578 ATRRTAPH
+3578 ATQRTAPH
-3586 EAVKYQYTVGDAF
+3586 ETVKHRYTVGDAF

-3624 DPAVEEEILQKA
+3624 DPSLEEQILQKA

-3658 SEEAALNDKY
+3658 SEEAALKDKY

-3682 HRIDQSRQAGGLQQG
+3682 HRIHQARQAGGWQQG
-3697 IQTQITTHSKLL
+3697 IQTQVTTHSKLL
-3709 SHTDAQ
+3709 SHTDARS
-3715 TLAAALGLPPFYVA
+3715 LATALDLPSAHVA

-3744 QIRDFLTTTLQ
+3744 QIRDFLTLTLHA
-3755 QESILIVQCDSGHT
+3755 ESVLVVQCDSGHT

-3806 GCFVGFQGGKWTCAH
+3806 GCFVGFQGGRWTCAH

-3826 PPHRNAP
+3826 PPQRNAP
-3833 DVAQMRGKPISQ
+3833 DVGEMINKPISQ
-3845 LLGGHRREEGEA
+3845 LLGGHRWEEDTRDMDMDAEEGEEEENT
-3857 VSMDVDAGEEG
+3857 VD
-3868 NLPERSVQM
+3868 RSVQM
-3877 EEEMPVPG
+3877 EDEGPVHG
-3885 AEPGVGEDMDVD
+3885 TEAGVEEDMDV
-3897 EDEEP
+3897 EEEEP
-3902 QGSSMEEGGD
+3902 REVTMERDGGD
-3912 AHEGMDLDD
+3912 TLEEMDLDD
-3921 IELELTAEKEEIN
+3921 IELELTADREEVD
-3934 PEPKTTDKYTEVSV
+3934 PQPKTADKYKEVSV

-3968 PKDLPKR
+3968 PKHLPKR

-3980 IEKLMQLLLERKEK
+3980 IEKLMELLQERVEK

-3999 GVVKARIVQLLE
+3999 DVVKARIVQLLE
-4011 EKEKSKAD
+4011 EKERNKAD

-4059 IVAYADRNSNL
+4059 IVAYADRNCNL
-4070 DHMATPAGEWTVP
+4070 DHMVTPAGEWTVP
-4083 LFLDVLSDHNLV
+4083 IFLGVLSDQNLV
-4095 PFHYNAML
+4095 PFHYSDML

-4124 LFECRVPFSWVIR
+4124 LFECRLPFSWVIR
-4137 GQVDAMWKTAQKLE
+4137 GQVDAMLKTAQKME
-4151 AKTGETPD
+4151 ASTGESPD
-4159 QALPRLFEESPLGK
+4159 QALPRLFRESTLGK
-4173 IIQTAAEQD
+4173 IIHRAAEQD
-4182 QEEDIAARYL
+4182 QSEEDIAARYL
-4192 HDFVWMAYRMVTTSV
+4192 HDYVWMTYRMVTTSV
-4207 EEIKMVCSAVEM
+4207 EEIEMVCSAVEL
-4219 SAEELY
+4219 SAREL
-4225 DQSGTEEPFCLTIPA
+4225 QSGSEEPFCLTIPA

-4251 LLNLSQLLET
+4251 LHNLAQLLET
-4261 TPVLLEKLCTLDFDS
+4261 TPGLLEKLCQVDFQS

-4284 AAVLAVLE
+4284 TAVLAVLE
-4292 GLTPDAHDVTTPAG
+4292 GLTPEAHDMATPAE
-4306 RQTWLGRMLCVAP
+4306 RQSWLGRMQCVAP

-4330 PDNSG
+4330 PDNSV

-4340 SLTQVHMARFL
+4340 SLTQVNMARFL

-4361 MEHMFTAA
+4361 MEHMFTSA

-4377 KQMEVLWKVL
+4377 KQMDVLWKVL
-4387 CNEPQ
+4387 SNEPQ
-4392 NDFKSVKTMKKV
+4392 TDFKSVKTMKKV

-4451 RRWLTPDK
+4451 RRWLTPDRQ
-4459 LSCPLCRAAVPE
+4459 SCPLCRAAVPE
-4471 DFQFT
+4471 DFQCT
-4476 VTLECREAVEKHNA
+4476 VTLECRDAVEKHNA

-4526 VRRSQEGT
+4526 VRKSQEGT
-4534 AAKTKQFTPFEDD
+4534 AAKTKKFTPFEDD

-4575 EKYLQ
+4575 ERYLQ
-4580 AARDFVVD
+4580 AARGFVED
-4588 KKEVIELLVIFIQ
+4588 KQEVIELLVIFIQ

-4617 ETAMVEVAV
+4617 ETAMIEVAV
-4626 SKLQQAGRQAQR
+4626 SKLQQAVRQAQH
-4638 NAPGLSVATLLFIAN
+4638 NPPGLSVATLLFIAN

-4660 GAQLLHKYHGQQ
+4660 AAQLLHEYHGRR
-4672 ALSVQVEKKL
+4672 ALSVQEEKRLVKR
-4682 MVQTH
+4682 TH

-4700 LCEQLQWR
+4700 LCEQLEWR

-4734 QVHQHLQWVIP
+4734 QLHQHLQWIIP
-4745 PEARGGKEEIIPD
+4745 PEARGGKEEVIPD
-4758 RFIVCGE
+4758 RFIVCGDD
-4765 QYRQLREELAKSMVS
+4765 YRQLREELAKSMVS
-4780 KNMEAVNT
+4780 KNMDAVND
-4788 VLQAINIPGNV
+4788 VLQAMNIPENV
-4799 REVQLLLSL
+4799 REVELLLAL
-4808 YREVTVSRANSN
+4808 YREVTVSRANTN
-4820 QARHPTRDYI
+4820 QARHPSQDYI
-4830 TVCHQYLHDSPL
+4830 TVSHQYLHDSPV
-4842 LANKQLALELLTN
+4842 LANKQLAMELLTN

-4860 NLLLSVTLNQPPIQR
+4860 NLALTVTPNQPPIQR

-4890 GVGGVLLPLQT
+4890 GVGGLLLPLQT

-4906 QNHARSYFPTMPED
+4906 QNHAGSYFPTMPED
-4920 VLMEARRALGEREA
+4920 VLMEARQALAEREA
-4934 QPLHWFQCV
+4934 QPLHWFQCA

-4969 GGVNHRPVQGLQAA
+4969 GGVNHRPAQGGRMQAA

-4999 TRPAVPIAERA
+4999 NRPAVPISERA
-5010 LSTVAT
+5010 LSVVAT
-5016 CVVRLVMHAAMVK
+5016 CVVRLVMHATMVK
-5029 AATNNPQGFANVIDP
+5029 AATNNQGVANVIDP
-5044 RPPNPSDFL
+5044 RPPNPSLFL
-5053 WRHLELDLQQLG
+5053 WQHLELDLQQLG

-5085 LLTPGVQAAAAG
+5085 LLTPGAQAAAG
-5097 DWSSKDSRRRWEE
+5097 DWSSKASRRQWEE
-5110 IFMAT
+5110 AFMVR
-5115 CVNPILHQGLDA
+5115 CVNPILHRGLDA
-5127 MLQQANM
+5127 MLQQANA
-5134 ALHNDDRLSNN
+5134 ALHTDDRLSNN
-5145 PLLQLLSEV
+5145 PLLQLLCEV
-5154 VTPTERLNLDRLADL
+5154 VTPRERLDLDRLADL

-5219 LQRLLITQY
+5219 LQKLLITQY
-5228 QGHIDVAEAMSIKIS
+5228 QGHIDVAEAMSIKVS
-5243 DFLNKQPEGAVYE
+5243 DFLNKLPEGAVYE
-5256 EFRLLVES
+5256 EFRQLVES
-5264 FRVAW
+5264 FRITW
-5269 NLTRHLLARTTSQA
+5269 NLIRHLLARTTSQA
-5283 VPRELCQK
+5283 VPRELCQT

-5307 RTVAPTSC
+5307 RTVVPTSC

-5322 LANAHNSFVQETQ
+5322 LASAHNSFVQETQ
-5335 GHAAVQNSSGR
+5335 GHAAAQNSSTSR
-5346 SVLLSDVNSA
+5346 SVLLSDVNTA
-5356 HVVAC
+5356 HVVCC
-5361 HPEQDLLPLVLSHC
+5361 HPDQDLLPLVLSHC
-5375 CYSLAVGEGTRV
+5375 CYSLAVGEGSRV
-5387 EYDLPALERQLVERF
+5387 DYDLPALERQLVERF

-5434 VPQEPLSKAVQMHI
+5434 IPQEPLSKAVQMHI

-5481 PLREYLHRVLKMK
+5481 PIREYLHRVLKMT
-5494 ATAGLHSDKA
+5494 ATAGLHSMKA

-5535 FEDMPKQYNEKLDKS
+5535 FEDMPQQYGEKLDKS
-5550 ETKTL
+5550 EARTL

-5563 VDTLLAELY
+5563 VDSLLAELY

-5585 EWSMLSTLSAY
+5585 EWSMMATLSAY
-5596 IDDKDTPEV
+5596 IDDKNAPEV

-5623 TWRMVARYRPH
+5623 TWRMVATYRPH
-5634 EDQGRDANRLRH
+5634 EDQETSRRDANRLRH

>member
-1 MECPNCGEPVG
+1 
-12 AKQKFCHECG
+12 
-22 TGLQKRQKFQD
+22 
-33 SGEGGGAESTPST
+33 
-46 VPVVPAAAKL
+46 
-56 TAEQPDGSKVSQPT
+56 
-70 GGGGGGRNVH
+70 
-80 ISSLSTDHNANM
+80 
-92 EINTMSTS
+92 
-100 DKNIKPMDPEP
+100 MDPEP
-111 METDSVQ
+111 METDPVQ
-118 DEKGASN
+118 DEKGASY

-139 DIEGSTSCVGGETPL
+139 AGSTSSVGGETPL
-154 PDDKR
+154 PNDKR

-173 VQLDSPVQETC
+173 VQLDSPVQETSTC
-184 THVQGFEGD
+184 VQGFEGD

-203 STQPSTGVLG
+203 R
-213 LEKGDVGSLNKGGTK
+213 
-228 SRKSTEKGQ
+228 SRPTEAGQ

-242 SHLQA
+242 NHLQA
-247 RCPPKQIDDSSETS
+247 SCQPKSADD
-261 TAVQRFEKGDVGSL
+261 
-275 NKEGAQSVRPTEL
+275 
-288 GQGDNQSS
+288 
-296 DLQARLPPKLS
+296 
-307 GTCNTIE
+307 TIE
-314 ASTGVQGLEK
+314 ASTSVLGFEK
-324 GDVGSLG
+324 GAVSSLVKEGS
-331 KGGAQ
+331 Q
-336 RSQQTELGQGDSQ
+336 SSQPKLLEVGQGDSQ
-349 SSDLQATC
+349 SSDLPATC
-357 PPKPPDSTAKDE
+357 PPNPAESPPEDE
-369 QVTKTATN
+369 QVTKTPSN
-377 KSNKNKGPQKS
+377 KSDKGMGKKQQQSDAKLCDAPEKVDKHAQKEPAKPQSQPKTGQAPEKS
-388 DGKLRE
+388 RS
-394 ETVQPEPTEEK
+394 EPATKPKVKVVEK
-405 EPQTQAIVSS
+405 EI
-415 EALGQAKPAPKS
+415 LCR
-427 KTKAFEQEIIH
+427 
-438 HPPKDE
+438 PPKDE
-444 HRLEANKDTAH
+444 HNMEANKERDH
-455 GEDQDKEK
+455 YEGQKSKEQDE
-463 EKTRVQ
+463 TLVQ
-469 EESDQHDEDL
+469 EEVVDDSDNQQGTDDL
-479 QDMPFA
+479 PFGGTQSDDLFA
-485 DTSME
+485 EETDRDQTKYFNN
-490 DSVMYVGEDEGNSH
+490 DDEDEGE
-504 DGPSKSADQ
+504 
-513 DADGWQVQKS
+513 WQQVKS
-523 RKQKKREHKNRK
+523 RKEKKADRKNRK
-535 RQEPVD
+535 WKGPADTTDKTQKD
-541 NKAQKEQENQSHH
+541 KTNKSSHTADTASSQQKENKVYE
-554 TSSPSKN
+554 SSGSS
-561 VHQPQQ
+561 
-567 TGQYDGGATMTLHFH
+567 MTIHFH
-582 VLVSPDFKMKPD
+582 VLVSPDFKMKEED
-594 VERVHVRSD
+594 KVHVRCS
-603 IVEWKSLAVLE
+603 IIGFERSFAILE
-614 ITRDLKDGYLVA
+614 TKGILKDDFIVA
-626 EGKCSVNLKRVS
+626 EGKASVMPGKVK
-638 NNKYVSFKYAVVN
+638 NKTIAFKYAIVTAKR
-651 QEGKVKWEFIHY
+651 EVKWEAIHV
-663 NMGGGVIVNRCFKL
+663 NLGRDVIANRGLIIPLDQCK
-677 SPEECQAGAE
+677 AGAE
-687 VHLYNDAM
+687 VHVYSDVM
-695 QVERGLKDK
+695 QVEHGGFWEGVKKFFRQDMEEKLSHDRCLAAKTWLPRWKGICCGQASEEGLASEALQKVEDIC
-704 FKSFI
+704 KSL
-709 GWSSVEEKVAH
+709 GTSSVCSA
-720 DRQVAVQAW
+720 
-729 LPQWNGFTCDQQGE
+729 F
-743 EQLACDVMKQVE
+743 
-755 DVCRWVET
+755 
-763 SPVSDGYYNRRRW
+763 GYMRTKW
-776 ELREFSITK
+776 EVKKFSIPQVLLEYISPRLSELGK
-785 VLMDYIGPKLEQLAK
+785 VDVQ
-800 EHKTESPAAAQAR
+800 TESTDER
-813 IVSALSICWLVHKFK
+813 NWRVVSALSICWLVHRFSLK
-828 LQLDFQ
+828 LDLAQVHNLFQ
-834 QAHTLFEG
+834 A
-842 LLIRPDVKDKS
+842 LLIKPDVKNKA
-853 CHEVEA
+853 CHEMEA
-859 FSLHFFQD
+859 IDLHFC
-867 GRLKEVTNAVASLM
+867 LENKMTEVTKAVVYLM
-881 NTAMSG
+881 NKAMSVSG
-887 DATMLTSRWLLA
+887 EVHTSNWMLA
-899 LPVLHFLQNESTPF
+899 LPILHFLRKDSAPF
-913 KPTTP
+913 EGMTAVSS
-918 TTDFQKAS
+918 DRS
-926 QKWWGLEGLKYG
+926 SDKWWGLSDLNHNGFKINIKY
-938 QFKKNI
+938 
-944 NYRSAEKP
+944 RPTVKP
-952 LAVMEELD
+952 LEAMKQLNAELF
-960 PALFDADALLERS
+960 AADVLLERS
-973 FAAVLT
+973 CAAILRT
-979 NKELLDPLTVK
+979 KELLDSSAAFPFSLS
-990 TITLPTLCAAI
+990 TLCAAI
-1001 AVNVANGYS
+1001 SANI
-1010 LARDEDRQEIL
+1010 AETQ
-1021 ALVQTATALAASHVN
+1021 ALVLDSDKKEFIDLINHTVALAASL
-1036 DDNADKGDDTTRKEA
+1036 GDSSNSCEEKL
-1051 CQTFCIAHEVLMSSL
+1051 HEVWETVTIADELLASCIKASDRL
-1066 DACTYLNRSPI
+1066 DCHRVLHGVVNLY
-1077 LIGAVHLAAACMTNL
+1077 AACVRYLQKVMVAVSEEKQHGPQSRML
-1092 WQRVGSATEA
+1092 KCVEKATYSV
-1102 KIQNMQTSMMKLV
+1102 IQWL
-1115 EEATSL
+1115 
-1121 VMRWMDKRLN
+1121 DKRLIS
-1131 VRISPYGAGEE
+1131 RISRNAEQE
-1142 SKVWLGLLSVDWGKE
+1142 TEIWCAFLNVDWGNAKM
-1157 EVNSYWNKSLL
+1157 NQNWQD
-1168 GMLRQRLDAISPMER
+1168 GMVASIHQRLAPVSDMDR
-1183 VELFCSIDTST
+1183 VDLFCSLDMTG
-1194 FPQHLSQC
+1194 FPSALSEC
-1202 FSDAAF
+1202 FSTAAF
-1208 EAVDNIVKSKNGQ
+1208 DAVDKIVKSNNGQ
-1221 QIVASY
+1221 QILNSY
-1227 TRSPNES
+1227 SRSSDES
-1234 KYKYGSLFS
+1234 KHKYGRLFS

-1250 PATNQGRT
+1250 PGNNSEN
-1258 PPTNLRLLQH
+1258 PPDDLQLLRH
-1268 MLTWQ
+1268 MLRWQ
-1273 PCAGILKLF
+1273 PCAGIIKLF

-1288 VEVLN
+1288 VTFLDL
-1293 EDSQTHIAS
+1293 DSQTHIAS

-1325 LILQHQRQFLELCS
+1325 LILQHQKQFLELCS

-1366 VKVGDSV
+1366 VKVGDSA
-1373 WTVKQLEKV
+1373 WPVKQLEKV

-1389 MEAINTETRQIECF
+1389 MEAIKTETRQIECF

-1408 DIKPVASKDLE
+1408 DIKPVASEDLE
-1419 QKVRRDTS
+1419 QKVRSDTL
-1427 TMSLNKLCQPVVGID
+1427 TMSLNKLCQPVAGTD

-1455 VTHFGITPEFREM
+1455 VTYFGITPEFREM
-1468 LSHLEN
+1468 LSLLEN

-1501 ALSVDAVLSQVWKP
+1501 ALSINDVLIQVWKP

-1557 LAKNPREGWIKERV
+1557 LARNPREGWMKDRV

-1713 FDELMKCCR
+1713 FYELMKCCR

-1949 LRKALARMIDPSK
+1949 LRKALARMIDPSE
-1962 TVTPQVLALL
+1962 TMTPQVLALL

-1983 IRRAMAGVAGDID
+1983 IRRAMSHVAGDID
-1996 AMEEENVKEEPMME
+1996 AMEEENIKEEPMTE
-2010 EVGKKLSSMDDEER
+2010 EAGKKLSSMDDEER

-2046 MKATKGNVEEA
+2046 MKVTKGNVEEA
-2057 VGWCISNMDDDDI
+2057 VGWCISNMDDDDV

-2078 EEEEKEEMVA
+2078 EDEEEEEEEMVA
-2088 AVEDVIPEMVE
+2088 AAEDVIPEKME

-2170 TANIAVGRQW
+2170 TANIAVGRKW

-2644 AEIQQFQ
+2644 AEMQQFQ

-2666 NADHNTMT
+2666 NADHNSMT

-2714 NANFDDLSRFEK
+2714 NANFDDLTRFEK

-2830 INRERHNI
+2830 INRDRHNI

-2869 LNRQDGC
+2869 LKRQNGC

-2888 HTDDMIR
+2888 HSDDMIR

-2911 KDRFGHIPLRQ
+2911 KDRFGMSHSAATAGVPCAA
-2922 LVYRVQPL
+2922 P

-3009 FYKMSGKL
+3009 FYQMSGKL
-3017 RALMPDTGRS
+3017 RELMPDTGRS

-3150 SAPSTLF
+3150 SAPSPLF

-3228 YEQEDQDEEKEADDS
+3228 YEEEDQDKEEEADDS
-3243 EQEEEEEEDTP
+3243 EEEEEDTP
-3254 DQTRSHRKVAFVGIS
+3254 NQTRSHKKVAFVGIS

-3384 QVVGTLPDDKHADDP
+3384 QVLGTLPDDKHADDP

-3514 THRVKCRVHQNFRLV
+3514 THRVKCRVHQSFRLV

-3586 EAVKYQYTVGDAF
+3586 ESVKHQYTVGDTF

-3624 DPAVEEEILQKA
+3624 DPAVEEE
-3636 QDLLL
+3636 
-3641 QCATPDAVVRL
+3641 V
-3652 SKSRLS
+3652 S
-3658 SEEAALNDKY
+3658 
-3668 FHQQHHSCLQEFLC
+3668 LC
-3682 HRIDQSRQAGGLQQG
+3682 YL
-3697 IQTQITTHSKLL
+3697 
-3709 SHTDAQ
+3709 
-3715 TLAAALGLPPFYVA
+3715 F
-3729 VMSLQQFDTEHQFCK
+3729 
-3744 QIRDFLTTTLQ
+3744 
-3755 QESILIVQCDSGHT
+3755 
-3769 NSNLIACARYCVQDE
+3769 
-3784 QTQVGN
+3784 
-3790 TTAHLVF
+3790 
-3797 IVQLPRLPG
+3797 LPRI
-3806 GCFVGFQGGKWTCAH
+3806 F
-3821 IDDLQ
+3821 ID
-3826 PPHRNAP
+3826 
-3833 DVAQMRGKPISQ
+3833 
-3845 LLGGHRREEGEA
+3845 
-3857 VSMDVDAGEEG
+3857 
-3868 NLPERSVQM
+3868 
-3877 EEEMPVPG
+3877 
-3885 AEPGVGEDMDVD
+3885 
-3897 EDEEP
+3897 
-3902 QGSSMEEGGD
+3902 
-3912 AHEGMDLDD
+3912 
-3921 IELELTAEKEEIN
+3921 
-3934 PEPKTTDKYTEVSV
+3934 
-3948 LDDKM
+3948 
-3953 LLVSCIQAT
+3953 
-3962 AAMLED
+3962 
-3968 PKDLPKR
+3968 
-3975 RTVTR
+3975 
-3980 IEKLMQLLLERKEK
+3980 
-3994 GPSFC
+3994 
-3999 GVVKARIVQLLE
+3999 
-4011 EKEKSKAD
+4011 
-4019 GGVNWLTNEAATPK
+4019 
-4033 AITEAGTLRQSAWN
+4033 
-4047 HLSSVIAPLLAE
+4047 
-4059 IVAYADRNSNL
+4059 
-4070 DHMATPAGEWTVP
+4070 
-4083 LFLDVLSDHNLV
+4083 
-4095 PFHYNAML
+4095 
-4103 SPVMNVQRQKIPVLS
+4103 
-4118 SGCGEQ
+4118 
-4124 LFECRVPFSWVIR
+4124 
-4137 GQVDAMWKTAQKLE
+4137 
-4151 AKTGETPD
+4151 
-4159 QALPRLFEESPLGK
+4159 ALK
-4173 IIQTAAEQD
+4173 
-4182 QEEDIAARYL
+4182 
-4192 HDFVWMAYRMVTTSV
+4192 
-4207 EEIKMVCSAVEM
+4207 
-4219 SAEELY
+4219 EELY
-4225 DQSGTEEPFCLTIPA
+4225 FRRPRT
-4240 VHTAFS
+4240 FS
-4246 RVQGR
+4246 SSVPHQ
-4251 LLNLSQLLET
+4251 
-4261 TPVLLEKLCTLDFDS
+4261 TPWS
-4276 DTSMTVDT
+4276 DC
-4284 AAVLAVLE
+4284 
-4292 GLTPDAHDVTTPAG
+4292 P
-4306 RQTWLGRMLCVAP
+4306 
-4319 VVERVFAAAAS
+4319 S
-4330 PDNSG
+4330 PD
-4335 CYGEK
+4335 
-4340 SLTQVHMARFL
+4340 
-4351 WIRLQTLQMF
+4351 
-4361 MEHMFTAA
+4361 
-4369 DSEESLST
+4369 
-4377 KQMEVLWKVL
+4377 
-4387 CNEPQ
+4387 
-4392 NDFKSVKTMKKV
+4392 
-4404 ERFLKSCNSQAGI
+4404 
-4417 KHFSGG
+4417 
-4423 VRDCMVC
+4423 
-4430 KEGLR
+4430 
-4435 EPVKL
+4435 
-4440 PCDHVGCQQCL
+4440 
-4451 RRWLTPDK
+4451 
-4459 LSCPLCRAAVPE
+4459 CR
-4471 DFQFT
+4471 Q
-4476 VTLECREAVEKHNA
+4476 K
-4490 YRRCCNSFFMELVS
+4490 
-4504 RFCFAG
+4504 
-4510 GTPPEAGVV
+4510 
-4519 EMLLNYV
+4519 
-4526 VRRSQEGT
+4526 
-4534 AAKTKQFTPFEDD
+4534 
-4547 CIDQTPVIRSFLLQL
+4547 
-4562 LLRANSQEVIDHM
+4562 
-4575 EKYLQ
+4575 
-4580 AARDFVVD
+4580 
-4588 KKEVIELLVIFIQ
+4588 
-4601 CMEDSYKQ
+4601 
-4609 EAAQSHDT
+4609 
-4617 ETAMVEVAV
+4617 
-4626 SKLQQAGRQAQR
+4626 
-4638 NAPGLSVATLLFIAN
+4638 
-4653 IRFGLSV
+4653 
-4660 GAQLLHKYHGQQ
+4660 
-4672 ALSVQVEKKL
+4672 
-4682 MVQTH
+4682 
-4687 YRLTKRLLDQAWR
+4687 
-4700 LCEQLQWR
+4700 
-4708 WPQVFL
+4708 
-4714 LKQLYRSCG
+4714 
-4723 MDSLLSVTEQA
+4723 
-4734 QVHQHLQWVIP
+4734 
-4745 PEARGGKEEIIPD
+4745 
-4758 RFIVCGE
+4758 
-4765 QYRQLREELAKSMVS
+4765 
-4780 KNMEAVNT
+4780 
-4788 VLQAINIPGNV
+4788 
-4799 REVQLLLSL
+4799 
-4808 YREVTVSRANSN
+4808 
-4820 QARHPTRDYI
+4820 
-4830 TVCHQYLHDSPL
+4830 
-4842 LANKQLALELLTN
+4842 
-4855 NQGGG
+4855 
-4860 NLLLSVTLNQPPIQR
+4860 
-4875 TLSALVIH
+4875 
-4883 TAAVLGT
+4883 
-4890 GVGGVLLPLQT
+4890 
-4901 LLQNP
+4901 
-4906 QNHARSYFPTMPED
+4906 
-4920 VLMEARRALGEREA
+4920 
-4934 QPLHWFQCV
+4934 
-4943 NGHPYPI
+4943 
-4950 GECGQP
+4950 
-4956 MEQSRCPDCGAAI
+4956 
-4969 GGVNHRPVQGLQAA
+4969 
-4983 RNNDATRPGH
+4983 
-4993 ILGPAA
+4993 
-4999 TRPAVPIAERA
+4999 
-5010 LSTVAT
+5010 
-5016 CVVRLVMHAAMVK
+5016 
-5029 AATNNPQGFANVIDP
+5029 
-5044 RPPNPSDFL
+5044 
-5053 WRHLELDLQQLG
+5053 
-5065 RALGRSADDAA
+5065 
-5076 LFMHLILHN
+5076 
-5085 LLTPGVQAAAAG
+5085 
-5097 DWSSKDSRRRWEE
+5097 
-5110 IFMAT
+5110 
-5115 CVNPILHQGLDA
+5115 
-5127 MLQQANM
+5127 
-5134 ALHNDDRLSNN
+5134 
-5145 PLLQLLSEV
+5145 
-5154 VTPTERLNLDRLADL
+5154 
-5169 PEMWRHRP
+5169 
-5177 QINLESLTQTM
+5177 
-5188 AENQLQLPVLEK
+5188 
-5200 FLAEKEVL
+5200 
-5208 EAMRHLPDILR
+5208 
-5219 LQRLLITQY
+5219 
-5228 QGHIDVAEAMSIKIS
+5228 
-5243 DFLNKQPEGAVYE
+5243 KQP
-5256 EFRLLVES
+5256 
-5264 FRVAW
+5264 
-5269 NLTRHLLARTTSQA
+5269 
-5283 VPRELCQK
+5283 
-5291 TFDPIRT
+5291 
-5298 SLYHLLPIK
+5298 
-5307 RTVAPTSC
+5307 
-5315 STALVLF
+5315 
-5322 LANAHNSFVQETQ
+5322 
-5335 GHAAVQNSSGR
+5335 
-5346 SVLLSDVNSA
+5346 
-5356 HVVAC
+5356 
-5361 HPEQDLLPLVLSHC
+5361 
-5375 CYSLAVGEGTRV
+5375 
-5387 EYDLPALERQLVERF
+5387 
-5402 VSGKPRINDEF
+5402 
-5413 ETFVFRQ
+5413 
-5420 ETKNVAMYKSLRDK
+5420 
-5434 VPQEPLSKAVQMHI
+5434 
-5448 LQELGTLTNVCSSLA
+5448 
-5463 AVDIA
+5463 
-5468 LIFLATTGGDPNT
+5468 
-5481 PLREYLHRVLKMK
+5481 
-5494 ATAGLHSDKA
+5494 
-5504 NQHCRLKHIL
+5504 
-5514 SLWQL
+5514 
-5519 LAVQRAR
+5519 
-5526 MSLENGQDP
+5526 
-5535 FEDMPKQYNEKLDKS
+5535 
-5550 ETKTL
+5550 
-5555 KEALRHIN
+5555 
-5563 VDTLLAELY
+5563 
-5572 ELIAVAEEQTRLP
+5572 
-5585 EWSMLSTLSAY
+5585 
-5596 IDDKDTPEV
+5596 
-5605 EGLDEHFPPTIL
+5605 
-5617 LKHAYY
+5617 
-5623 TWRMVARYRPH
+5623 
-5634 EDQGRDANRLRH
+5634 